1 MMLSSPIEE
10 GFVATRRRVL
20 GAGVVAVAVLAG
32 AAGCTEKKVAADD
45 PSVQVV
51 EVALS
56 DAGCEPNSMS
66 ARAGATTVVVANED
80 STGVTEFEL
89 MTEDRGRVLGEAEN
103 VGPGLESSFSLTL
116 DAGSYTTYCPGGS
129 KEYGTL
135 EVAES
140 DTGRTGD
147 PAAQQAAVATYL
159 TYVQQQADEGVVRV
173 QQFADA
179 VKAGDLAE
187 ARSLFAWARQPYESI
202 EPIAESFG
210 DLDPLIDAREGDVPV
225 DEWTGFHRI
234 EQALWVDQST
244 AGMGPVADQ
253 LVAALTTL
261 RDSIP
266 TVALE
271 PAQIANGAVEL
282 LNEVSASKITGE
294 EDRYS
299 HTDLADFD
307 ANVAGAKAAFD
318 SIVPLLAEDE
328 ADLVS
333 TINDRFGALDAA
345 LAVYEAPVGPAN
357 GYVLYTD
364 LTPAQTA
371 ELSTAVDALAE
382 PLSKV
387 AALVLQ

>member
-1 MMLSSPIEE
+1 MTSIRW
-10 GFVATRRRVL
+10 V
-20 GAGVVAVAVLAG
+20 GAGSMAVLAVLG
-32 AAGCTEKKVAADD
+32 AAGCTEKKVASDD
-45 PSVQVV
+45 TSVQVV

-56 DAGCEPNSMS
+56 DVGCEPNSMS
-66 ARAGATTVVVANED
+66 AKAGATTFAVSNEG
-80 STGVTEFEL
+80 SSGVTEFEL
-89 MTEDRGRVLGEAEN
+89 MTEDKGRVLGEAEN
-103 VGPGLESSFSLTL
+103 VGPGLESSFSLNL

-135 EVAES
+135 EVAEA
-140 DTGRTGD
+140 DTGQTGD

-159 TYVQQQADEGVVRV
+159 TYVQQQADEGVVRA

-179 VKAGDLAE
+179 VNAGDV
-187 ARSLFAWARQPYESI
+187 ARAQSLFAWAREPYEAI

-210 DLDPLIDAREGDVPV
+210 DLDPLIDAREGDVPP
-225 DEWTGFHRI
+225 ETWTGFHRI

-244 AGMGPVADQ
+244 AGMGPIADQ
-253 LVAALTTL
+253 LVTDMTTL

-266 TVALE
+266 TVELE

-318 SIVPLLAEDE
+318 SVVPLLAADE
-328 ADLVS
+328 AELVT
-333 TINDRFGALDAA
+333 TINDRFTALDAA
-345 LAVYEAPVGPAN
+345 LAVYAVPGGPAN

-364 LTPAQTA
+364 LTTAQTA
-371 ELSTAVDALAE
+371 ELSAAVDALAE
-382 PLSKV
+382 PLSRV

>member
-1 MMLSSPIEE
+1 VTS
-10 GFVATRRRVL
+10 VRWV
-20 GAGVVAVAVLAG
+20 GAGSLAVLAVLG
-32 AAGCTEKKVAADD
+32 AAGCTEKKVASDD

-56 DAGCEPNSMS
+56 DVGCEPNSMS
-66 ARAGATTVVVANED
+66 AKAGATTFAVSNED
-80 STGVTEFEL
+80 SSDVTEFEL
-89 MTEDRGRVLGEAEN
+89 MTEDKGRVLGEAEN
-103 VGPGLESSFSLTL
+103 VGPGLESSFSLNL

-135 EVAES
+135 EVAEA

-147 PAAQQAAVATYL
+147 PVAQQAAVATYL
-159 TYVQQQADEGVVRV
+159 TYVQQQADEGVVRA
-173 QQFADA
+173 QQFAAA
-179 VKAGDLAE
+179 VNAGDLAR
-187 ARSLFAWARQPYESI
+187 AQSLFAWAREPYESI

-210 DLDPLIDAREGDVPV
+210 ELDPLIDAREGDVPV
-225 DEWTGFHRI
+225 EEWTGFHRI
-234 EQALWVDQST
+234 EQALWVDRTT

-253 LVAALTTL
+253 LVVDMTTL

-266 TVALE
+266 TVELE

-318 SIVPLLAEDE
+318 AVVPLLA
-328 ADLVS
+328 ADRSELV
-333 TINDRFGALDAA
+333 TTLNDRFAALDAA
-345 LAVYEAPVGPAN
+345 LAPYAVPGGPAN
-357 GYVLYTD
+357 GFVLYTD
-364 LTPAQTA
+364 LTAAQTA
-371 ELSTAVDALAE
+371 ELSAVVDALAE
-382 PLSKV
+382 PLSRV

>member
-1 MMLSSPIEE
+1 
-10 GFVATRRRVL
+10 VARVRWI
-20 GAGVVAVAVLAG
+20 GAGSLAVVVVLG
-32 AAGCTEKKVAADD
+32 AAGCSERNAASDD

-56 DAGCEPNSMS
+56 ELGCAPSSMS
-66 ARAGATTVVVANED
+66 TKAGATTFAVSNDDA
-80 STGVTEFEL
+80 SGVTEFEL

-103 VGPGLESSFSLTL
+103 VGPGLESSFSLNL

-140 DTGRTGD
+140 DTGETGD
-147 PAAQQAAVATYL
+147 PAAQQAALDIYL
-159 TYVQQQADEGVVRV
+159 TFVQTQADEGVVRV
-173 QQFADA
+173 QVLADA
-179 VKAGDLAE
+179 VKAGDVAK
-187 ARSLFAWARQPYESI
+187 AQSLFAWAREPYESI

-210 DLDPLIDAREGDVPV
+210 DLDPRIDAREGDVPTE
-225 DEWTGFHRI
+225 EWTGFHRI

-253 LVAALTTL
+253 LVADMTTL
-261 RDSIP
+261 RGSIP
-266 TVALE
+266 TVELE

-282 LNEVSASKITGE
+282 LNEVSASKISGE

-318 SIVPLLAEDE
+318 AVVPLLAGDE
-328 ADLVS
+328 ADLVT
-333 TINDRFGALDAA
+333 TINERFASLSTA
-345 LAVYEAPVGPAN
+345 LAVYAVPGGPAN

-364 LTPAQTA
+364 LTPAQTVALSA
-371 ELSTAVDALAE
+371 EVDALAE

-387 AALVLQ
+387 AALVLR

>member
-1 MMLSSPIEE
+1 VT
-10 GFVATRRRVL
+10 GVHWV
-20 GAGVVAVAVLAG
+20 GAGSLAVLAVLG
-32 AAGCTEKKVAADD
+32 AAGCTEKKVASDD

-56 DAGCEPNSMS
+56 DVGCDPNSMS
-66 ARAGATTVVVANED
+66 AKAGATTFAVSNED
-80 STGVTEFEL
+80 ASGVTEFEL
-89 MTEDRGRVLGEAEN
+89 MTEDKGRVLGEAEN
-103 VGPGLESSFSLTL
+103 VGPGLESSFSLNL
-116 DAGSYTTYCPGGS
+116 AAGSYTTYCPGGS

-159 TYVQQQADEGVVRV
+159 TYVQAQADEGVVRV

-179 VKAGDLAE
+179 VKSGDVAK
-187 ARSLFAWARQPYESI
+187 AQSLFAWAREPYEAI

-225 DEWTGFHRI
+225 EEWTGFHRI

-244 AGMGPVADQ
+244 AGMGPIADQ
-253 LVAALTTL
+253 LVADMTTL
-261 RDSIP
+261 AGSIP
-266 TVALE
+266 DVELE
-271 PAQIANGAVEL
+271 PAQVANGAVEL

-299 HTDLADFD
+299 HTDLADFS
-307 ANVAGAKAAFD
+307 ANVAGSKAAFD
-318 SIVPLLAEDE
+318 AVAPLLADDQAE
-328 ADLVS
+328 LVS
-333 TINDRFGALDAA
+333 TIDDRFADLRSA
-345 LAVYEAPVGPAN
+345 LAPYAVTGGPAN
-357 GYVLYTD
+357 GYVLYTE

-371 ELSTAVDALAE
+371 DLSTAVDALAE
-382 PLSKV
+382 PLSRV

>member
-1 MMLSSPIEE
+1 MTGIRW
-10 GFVATRRRVL
+10 V
-20 GAGVVAVAVLAG
+20 GAGSMAVLAVLG
-32 AAGCTEKKVAADD
+32 AAGCTEKKVASDD

-56 DAGCEPNSMS
+56 DVGCEPNSMS
-66 ARAGATTVVVANED
+66 AKAGATTFAVSNEG
-80 STGVTEFEL
+80 SSGVTEFEL
-89 MTEDRGRVLGEAEN
+89 MTEDKGRVLGEAEN
-103 VGPGLESSFSLTL
+103 VGPGLESSFSLNL

-135 EVAES
+135 EVAEA
-140 DTGRTGD
+140 DTGQTGD

-159 TYVQQQADEGVVRV
+159 TYVQQQADEGVVRA

-179 VKAGDLAE
+179 VNAGDV
-187 ARSLFAWARQPYESI
+187 ARAQSLFAWAREPYEAI

-210 DLDPLIDAREGDVPV
+210 DLDPLIDAREGDVPP
-225 DEWTGFHRI
+225 ETWTGFHRI

-244 AGMGPVADQ
+244 AGMGPIADQ
-253 LVAALTTL
+253 LVTDMTTL

-266 TVALE
+266 TVELE

-318 SIVPLLAEDE
+318 SVVPLLAGDE
-328 ADLVS
+328 AELVT
-333 TINDRFGALDAA
+333 TINDRFTALDAA
-345 LAVYEAPVGPAN
+345 LAVYAVPGGPAN

-364 LTPAQTA
+364 LTTAQTA
-371 ELSTAVDALAE
+371 ELSAAVDALAE
-382 PLSKV
+382 PLSRV